1 MCPEQRLVLIGGE
14 ADLTE
19 KGSVR
24 MAYCRRCVLP
34 KCAALQRVIYA
45 MRKVVASFRASNE
58 VEKEDRKKKH
68 KS

>member
-1 MCPEQRLVLIGGE
+1 
-14 ADLTE
+14 
-19 KGSVR
+19 
-24 MAYCRRCVLP
+24 
-34 KCAALQRVIYA
+34 